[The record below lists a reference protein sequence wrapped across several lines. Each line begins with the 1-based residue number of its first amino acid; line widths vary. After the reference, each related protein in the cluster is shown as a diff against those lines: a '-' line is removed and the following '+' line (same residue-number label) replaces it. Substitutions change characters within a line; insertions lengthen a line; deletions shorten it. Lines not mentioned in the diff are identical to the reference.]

1 MTSYTRAN
9 PPSGGWFHI
18 SPAPFLRVN
27 NSAVKWPEVSFVS
40 RVLTGRILE
49 PAPAFLSGSHLVCS
63 LVCGHPDWMII
74 NLDALDYCCS
84 PRSLR
89 SVENRSNYRFLQG
102 DVCDSSTLDHIF
114 STENIDVVFHLAA
127 RTHVESSFQ
136 NPSSFQ
142 WVNVEGTRTLLR
154 AAQRAQHRPQRFLY
168 ISTDEVYGASTD
180 WVFDECS
187 PLRPTNPYATT
198 KADAENLVRSY
209 WDRYQLPVI
218 ITRSNNVYGP
228 RQHTEKVIP
237 RFLRL
242 LQQNNKCTIQGT
254 IPKSRH
260 FLFVS
265 DAIDAFLLLLEKGDV
280 GEVYNVGSGCEV
292 PILQLAQELVKMVK
306 NVPDSEVDEW
316 LEFVPDRPL
325 VELRYPISSEKLQSL
340 GWGAQVSWADGIRQT
355 VRWYQDNPDFW
366 AEGSTNAPP
375 S

>member
-1 MTSYTRAN
+1 MGAFERTVLVTGG
-9 PPSGGWFHI
+9 SGFI
-18 SPAPFLRVN
+18 
-27 NSAVKWPEVSFVS
+27 
-40 RVLTGRILE
+40 
-49 PAPAFLSGSHLVCS
+49 GSHLVCS
-63 LVCGHPDWMII
+63 LVCGHPDWRII
-74 NLDALDYCCS
+74 NLDSLDYCCS

-89 SVENRSNYRFLQG
+89 SVEDRSNYTFFQG

-114 STENIDVVFHLAA
+114 STHNIDVVFHLAA

-154 AAQRAQHRPQRFLY
+154 AAQRARHRPQRFLY
-168 ISTDEVYGASTD
+168 ISTDEVYGASTN

-187 PLRPTNPYATT
+187 EAQERLQTSATNAGERRFQACSRGSGL
-198 KADAENLVRSY
+198 KAGSDGLCLCF
-209 WDRYQLPVI
+209 QLPVI

-254 IPKSRH
+254 VPKSRH

-316 LEFVPDRPL
+316 LQFVPDRPQ
-325 VELRYPISSEKLQSL
+325 VELRYPITSEKLQRL
-340 GWGAQVSWADGIRQT
+340 GWGAQVSWAEGIRQT

-366 AEGSTNAPP
+366 TEEPTNAPP
-375 S
+375 PDSGGRPAD